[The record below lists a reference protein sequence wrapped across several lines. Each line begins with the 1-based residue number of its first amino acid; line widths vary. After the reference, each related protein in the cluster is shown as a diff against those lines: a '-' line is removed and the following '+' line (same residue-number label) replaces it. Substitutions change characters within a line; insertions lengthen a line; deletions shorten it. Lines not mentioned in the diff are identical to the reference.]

1 MFLYYY
7 CVSHFIMDEQKL
19 LKEGIEKVKM
29 SGITKREF
37 FQVDLQ
43 DAIRQEDRIRQQ
55 EEDRIRQ
62 EQEDRIRQEQEQ
74 EQSQSLFE
82 IHERMAESEYRKRQ
96 FANFANLYKSFSD
109 KKP

>member
-1 MFLYYY
+1 
-7 CVSHFIMDEQKL
+7 MDEQKVL
-19 LKEGIEKVKM
+19 SEGIERVKM

-37 FQVDLQ
+37 FQVDLR
-43 DAIRQEDRIRQQ
+43 DAIRQEDRRTQQ
-55 EEDRIRQ
+55 EERIKEEERIKKEKDEEEEEKRKTQQ
-62 EQEDRIRQEQEQ
+62 EQE
-74 EQSQSLFE
+74 SQSLFE